1 MVKRLAL
8 VSLLVALCWS
18 EMALADS
25 VKYTTTG
32 TFGTAINGL
41 TFTGTT
47 QVRNLTN
54 SPGPNGAQYYSG
66 ADFGT
71 FTVAAGTV
79 IDPAMSDSFLLTVTQ
94 LLPSSGSAIATETL
108 EGTIGV
114 DSTGLFLTF
123 NPTPDFTFKGV
134 DYSSLT
140 PADIGGFSYAVDNS
154 IQINPSY
161 TDYSSDPNG
170 VVVAGTT
177 HLDGIVYAPEPSS
190 MLLLGSGLCG
200 LANLRRA
207 GRRLRKN

>member
-1 MVKRLAL
+1 MKRLAL
-8 VSLLVALCWS
+8 FCLLVALCFS
-18 EMALADS
+18 EMATADS

-32 TFGTAINGL
+32 SFGTAISGL

-54 SPGPNGAQYYSG
+54 SPGPEGAQYYSG
-66 ADFGT
+66 TDFGT

-79 IDPAMSDSFLLTVTQ
+79 IDPAMTDSFTLTVTQ
-94 LLPSSGSAIATETL
+94 LMPSTGSAIATETL
-108 EGTIGV
+108 QGTIGV

-123 NPTPDFTFKGV
+123 NPTPDFTFNGV
-134 DYSSLT
+134 GYASLA
-140 PADIGGFSYAVDNS
+140 PPDIGGFHYAVDNS

-161 TDYSSDPNG
+161 TDYSTDPNG

-177 HLDGIVYAPEPSS
+177 HVDGIVYAPEPSS

-200 LANLRRA
+200 VAGLRQVT
-207 GRRLRKN
+207 RRLRRS